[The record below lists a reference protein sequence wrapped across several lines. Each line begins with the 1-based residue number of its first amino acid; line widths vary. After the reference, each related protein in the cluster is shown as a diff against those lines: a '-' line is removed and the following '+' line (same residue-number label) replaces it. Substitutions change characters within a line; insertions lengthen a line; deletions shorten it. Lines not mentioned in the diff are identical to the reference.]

1 VEIKMDQEIKDY
13 LERKL
18 TLLAT
23 KDDIEKI
30 RQETNANFRKLK
42 EENKSQATEWK
53 QEIKGDLEQLTKSR
67 GLEPDLIQETMK
79 EGLAKIRVE
88 SQSAIDQLRQTMG
101 RGLEPDLIRETMK
114 EGFMKIRVESQS
126 AIDQLKE
133 AMGKGLEPD
142 LIQETMKEGL
152 MKIRVESQSAID
164 QLRQTMDSSLQ
175 RMKEAGEGQAIH
187 SRAGIDKFQ
196 DQMKK
201 IEENMVTLEEKIR
214 EGFTGVKDELGS
226 MIKFSYSD
234 LEKKLTELE
243 VRVKTLEKM
252 VLP

>member
-1 VEIKMDQEIKDY
+1 
-13 LERKL
+13 LERRL

-42 EENKSQATEWK
+42 EENKSQAAEWK
-53 QEIKGDLEQLTKSR
+53 QEIRGDLEQLTKS
-67 GLEPDLIQETMK
+67 
-79 EGLAKIRVE
+79 
-88 SQSAIDQLRQTMG
+88 
-101 RGLEPDLIRETMK
+101 
-114 EGFMKIRVESQS
+114 
-126 AIDQLKE
+126 
-133 AMGKGLEPD
+133 KGLEPD

-164 QLRQTMDSSLQ
+164 QLKQTIDGSLQ
-175 RMKEAGEGQAIH
+175 QMKEAGEGQAIR
-187 SRAGIDKFQ
+187 SRQGIDHFQ
-196 DQMKK
+196 EQMKK
-201 IEENMVTLEEKIR
+201 IEESVVSLEEKIR
-214 EGFTGVKDELGS
+214 EGFVGVKDELGS

-243 VRVKTLEKM
+243 ARVKTLEKM

>member
-1 VEIKMDQEIKDY
+1 MVLTNYITKGVGIKMEQEIKDY

-42 EENKSQATEWK
+42 EENKSQATEWR
-53 QEIKGDLEQLTKSR
+53 QEIKGDLEQLTKS
-67 GLEPDLIQETMK
+67 
-79 EGLAKIRVE
+79 
-88 SQSAIDQLRQTMG
+88 
-101 RGLEPDLIRETMK
+101 
-114 EGFMKIRVESQS
+114 
-126 AIDQLKE
+126 
-133 AMGKGLEPD
+133 KGLEPD

-164 QLRQTMDSSLQ
+164 QLKQTMDSSLQ
-175 RMKEAGEGQAIH
+175 QMKEAGEGQAIH

-201 IEENMVTLEEKIR
+201 IEENTVALEEKIR
-214 EGFTGVKDELGS
+214 EGFAGVKDELGS

-234 LEKKLTELE
+234 LEKKLAALE
-243 VRVKTLEKM
+243 ARVKTLEKM

>member
-1 VEIKMDQEIKDY
+1 MDQEIKDY

-42 EENKSQATEWK
+42 EENKSQATEWR
-53 QEIKGDLEQLTKSR
+53 QEIKGDLEQLTKSK
-67 GLEPDLIQETMK
+67 GLEPDLLQETMK
-79 EGLAKIRVE
+79 EGL
-88 SQSAIDQLRQTMG
+88 
-101 RGLEPDLIRETMK
+101 
-114 EGFMKIRVESQS
+114 MKIRVESQS

-142 LIQETMKEGL
+142 LIQETMKEGF

>member
-1 VEIKMDQEIKDY
+1 MIFKPQIDKGVEIKMDQEIKDY

-42 EENKSQATEWK
+42 EENRSQATEWR
-53 QEIKGDLEQLTKSR
+53 QEIRGDLEQLTKS
-67 GLEPDLIQETMK
+67 
-79 EGLAKIRVE
+79 
-88 SQSAIDQLRQTMG
+88 
-101 RGLEPDLIRETMK
+101 
-114 EGFMKIRVESQS
+114 
-126 AIDQLKE
+126 
-133 AMGKGLEPD
+133 KGLEPD
-142 LIQETMKEGL
+142 LLQETMKEGL

-164 QLRQTMDSSLQ
+164 QLKQTMDSSLQ

-214 EGFTGVKDELGS
+214 EGFAGVKDELGS

-234 LEKKLTELE
+234 LEKKLAALE
-243 VRVKTLEKM
+243 ARVKTLEKM

>member
-1 VEIKMDQEIKDY
+1 MDQEIKDY

-18 TLLAT
+18 TVLAT

-42 EENKSQATEWK
+42 EENRTQATEWK
-53 QEIKGDLEQLTKSR
+53 QEIKGDLEQLTKS
-67 GLEPDLIQETMK
+67 
-79 EGLAKIRVE
+79 
-88 SQSAIDQLRQTMG
+88 
-101 RGLEPDLIRETMK
+101 
-114 EGFMKIRVESQS
+114 
-126 AIDQLKE
+126 
-133 AMGKGLEPD
+133 KGLEPD

-152 MKIRVESQSAID
+152 MKIRAESQSAIDQLKQTMGKGLEADLIQETMKEGLMKIRLESQSAID
-164 QLRQTMDSSLQ
+164 QLRQTMDASLQ

-214 EGFTGVKDELGS
+214 EGFTGAKDELGS

-234 LEKKLTELE
+234 LEKKLSSLE
-243 VRVKTLEKM
+243 ARVKTLEKM

>member
-1 VEIKMDQEIKDY
+1 MVLRTYITKGVEVKMDQEIKDY
-13 LERKL
+13 LDRRL

-42 EENKSQATEWK
+42 EENKSQATEWR
-53 QEIKGDLEQLTKSR
+53 QEIKGDLEQLTKS
-67 GLEPDLIQETMK
+67 
-79 EGLAKIRVE
+79 
-88 SQSAIDQLRQTMG
+88 
-101 RGLEPDLIRETMK
+101 
-114 EGFMKIRVESQS
+114 
-126 AIDQLKE
+126 
-133 AMGKGLEPD
+133 KGLEPD

-164 QLRQTMDSSLQ
+164 QLKQTMDSSLQ

-201 IEENMVTLEEKIR
+201 IEENTVALEEKIR
-214 EGFTGVKDELGS
+214 EGFAGVKEELGS

-234 LEKKLTELE
+234 LEKKLAALE
-243 VRVKTLEKM
+243 ARVKTLEKM

>member
-1 VEIKMDQEIKDY
+1 MDQEIKDY

-42 EENKSQATEWK
+42 EENKTQATEWK
-53 QEIKGDLEQLTKSR
+53 EEFKGNLEQLTKS
-67 GLEPDLIQETMK
+67 
-79 EGLAKIRVE
+79 
-88 SQSAIDQLRQTMG
+88 
-101 RGLEPDLIRETMK
+101 
-114 EGFMKIRVESQS
+114 
-126 AIDQLKE
+126 
-133 AMGKGLEPD
+133 KGLEPD

-164 QLRQTMDSSLQ
+164 QLKQAMDSSLQ
-175 RMKEAGEGQAIH
+175 RLKEAGEVQAFR
-187 SRAGIDKFQ
+187 SKEETKSAMDQVKEGVEKFQ
-196 DQMKK
+196 GQMKK
-201 IEENMVTLEEKIR
+201 IGEEMASLNQEVR
-214 EGFTGVKDELGS
+214 EGLTGVKDELGS

-234 LEKKLTELE
+234 LEKKLTALE
-243 VRVKTLEKM
+243 GRVKTLEKM

>member
-1 VEIKMDQEIKDY
+1 VIFKPQIDKGVEIKMDQEIKDY

-42 EENKSQATEWK
+42 EENRSQATEWR
-53 QEIKGDLEQLTKSR
+53 QEIRGDLEQLTKS
-67 GLEPDLIQETMK
+67 
-79 EGLAKIRVE
+79 
-88 SQSAIDQLRQTMG
+88 
-101 RGLEPDLIRETMK
+101 
-114 EGFMKIRVESQS
+114 
-126 AIDQLKE
+126 
-133 AMGKGLEPD
+133 KGLEPD
-142 LIQETMKEGL
+142 LLQETMKEGL

-164 QLRQTMDSSLQ
+164 QLKQTMDSSLQ

-214 EGFTGVKDELGS
+214 EGFAGVKDELGS

-234 LEKKLTELE
+234 LEKKLAALE
-243 VRVKTLEKM
+243 ARVKTLEKM

>member
-1 VEIKMDQEIKDY
+1 MDQEIKDY

-18 TLLAT
+18 TVLAT

-42 EENKSQATEWK
+42 EENKSQATEWR
-53 QEIKGDLEQLTKSR
+53 QEIKGNLEQLTKS
-67 GLEPDLIQETMK
+67 K
-79 EGLAKIRVE
+79 
-88 SQSAIDQLRQTMG
+88 S
-101 RGLEPDLIRETMK
+101 
-114 EGFMKIRVESQS
+114 
-126 AIDQLKE
+126 
-133 AMGKGLEPD
+133 LEPD

-152 MKIRVESQSAID
+152 MKIRIESQSAVD
-164 QLRQTMDSSLQ
+164 QLKQTMDSSLQ
-175 RMKEAGEGQAIH
+175 RLKDAGEGQAIH
-187 SRAGIDKFQ
+187 SKEGIDKFQ

-201 IEENMVTLEEKIR
+201 IEENTVTLEEKIR
-214 EGFTGVKDELGS
+214 EGFASVKDELGS

-243 VRVKTLEKM
+243 TRVKTLEKM

>member
-1 VEIKMDQEIKDY
+1 VIFKPQIDKGVEIKMDQEIKDY

-42 EENKSQATEWK
+42 EENRSQATEWR
-53 QEIKGDLEQLTKSR
+53 QEVRGDLEQLTKS
-67 GLEPDLIQETMK
+67 
-79 EGLAKIRVE
+79 
-88 SQSAIDQLRQTMG
+88 
-101 RGLEPDLIRETMK
+101 
-114 EGFMKIRVESQS
+114 
-126 AIDQLKE
+126 
-133 AMGKGLEPD
+133 KGLEPD
-142 LIQETMKEGL
+142 LLQETMKEGL

-164 QLRQTMDSSLQ
+164 QLKQTMDSSLQ

-214 EGFTGVKDELGS
+214 EGFAGVKDELGS

-234 LEKKLTELE
+234 LEKKLAALE
-243 VRVKTLEKM
+243 ARVKTLEKM